1 MCLCV
6 ALVALYFTTWTWGLS
21 ALSSAGCH
29 WGGCRLEGTLTPR
42 GQCRVVK
49 QAQSHPDCAADSLCA
64 LSQILPLSELLFPIL
79 SNYVL
84 DFRGPRRPP
93 SWNTKWLHGQ
103 VALEKTHLGN
113 TGWGFTGWNKEAQL
127 SSVCVSPF
135 RGTFRSPFGIGVHS
149 RDAQGREDP
158 WEHLQHLIN
167 KLLLWIQQ
175 QGKPVV
181 YHAMT

>member
-1 MCLCV
+1 MWLWLLCTLPHGPGVCLPC
-6 ALVALYFTTWTWGLS
+6 LL
-21 ALSSAGCH
+21 
-29 WGGCRLEGTLTPR
+29 
-42 GQCRVVK
+42 RVVIGVVIDLRK
-49 QAQSHPDCAADSLCA
+49 RLPPEGSVEQWSRLKSPPDSAADSLCA
-64 LSQILPLSELLFPIL
+64 LSKILPLSELLFPIL

-113 TGWGFTGWNKEAQL
+113 TGWRFTGWNKEAQL

-158 WEHLQHLIN
+158 WEGLQHLIN
-167 KLLLWIQQ
+167 ELLLWIPQ